1 MAARFIAFEIQINLD
16 TVLAKAWVMANTIMV
31 LALVAKQELAI
42 RAFKLG
48 SILIE
53 VYSGLALVGLAAL

>member
-1 MAARFIAFEIQINLD
+1 MAARFVAFEIQISLD

-48 SILIE
+48 SI
-53 VYSGLALVGLAAL
+53 